1 MSNHGKSRVLTP
13 QTFPTEARPQNSI
26 PFRLLFQLR
35 AFVPFFIPR
44 AMSDESDDSP
54 RVLVSLSTLRAMSDD
69 SDDSTSQSAY
79 ESDVSDVSTSPSAY
93 GLYFQW
99 QIDEYARR
107 KQSIK
112 DKGAVL
118 MANKAIKLVKS
129 WSELK
134 SLRSLLAF
142 RKILRARFNADT
154 ARQIVQCLLP
164 DLMISRASGRAECE
178 TRSVT

>member
-1 MSNHGKSRVLTP
+1 
-13 QTFPTEARPQNSI
+13 
-26 PFRLLFQLR
+26 
-35 AFVPFFIPR
+35 
-44 AMSDESDDSP
+44 MSDESDDST
-54 RVLVSLSTLRAMSDD
+54 RVPVSLSTLRAMSDD
-69 SDDSTSQSAY
+69 SDDSTSPSAY

-93 GLYFQW
+93 GFFFHTQLDAF
-99 QIDEYARR
+99 ARW

-112 DKGAVL
+112 DKGVWL
-118 MANKAIKLVKS
+118 RVIKAMKLVNS
-129 WSELK
+129 WSYLK

>member
-1 MSNHGKSRVLTP
+1 M
-13 QTFPTEARPQNSI
+13 F
-26 PFRLLFQLR
+26 
-35 AFVPFFIPR
+35 
-44 AMSDESDDSP
+44 DESDDSP
-54 RVLVSLSTLRAMSDD
+54 RVPVSLSTMRAMSDD

-99 QIDEYARR
+99 QLDEYARR

-134 SLRSLLAF
+134 SLRSLLAL

-164 DLMISRASGRAECE
+164 DLVISRASGRTGCE